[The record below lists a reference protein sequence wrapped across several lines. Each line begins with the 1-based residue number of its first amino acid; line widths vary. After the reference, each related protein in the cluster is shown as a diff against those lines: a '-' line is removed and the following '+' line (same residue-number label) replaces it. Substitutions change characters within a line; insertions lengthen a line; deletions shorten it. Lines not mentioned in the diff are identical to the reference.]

1 MKINKTYFSIFLI
14 WLVHIS
20 GLLGLLFYDFIFFAS
35 FTPINLFLTSLLLM
49 VNQIKLKRVE
59 LLCIIL
65 IFWTGISVELLGV
78 NYGLLFGEYSYG
90 KNLGPKLFGV
100 PILIGMNWVILT
112 VISGSISNY
121 ISKGSKIL
129 SILLGSILML
139 FIDFFIE
146 PVAPILDFWEFK
158 NSIVPLSNYTGWFMT
173 GFITQ
178 LLYQYLFKEKELKF
192 SLNLY
197 LAILVFF
204 LFLNFKI

>member
-1 MKINKTYFSIFLI
+1 
-14 WLVHIS
+14 
-20 GLLGLLFYDFIFFAS
+20 
-35 FTPINLFLTSLLLM
+35 M
-49 VNQIKLKRVE
+49 VNQIKLYNKE
-59 LLCIIL
+59 LLSIIL
-65 IFWTGISVELLGV
+65 IFCTGILVEFLGV

-90 KNLGPKLFGV
+90 KNLGPKLFEV

-129 SILLGSILML
+129 SILLGSTLML

-146 PVAPILDFWEFK
+146 PVAPMLDFWEFK
-158 NSIVPLSNYTGWFMT
+158 NSIVPLSNYTGWLIT
-173 GFITQ
+173 GFVTQ
-178 LLYQYLFKEKELKF
+178 LLYQYLFKEKELRF

-197 LAILVFF
+197 LAIFVFF

>member
-1 MKINKTYFSIFLI
+1 
-14 WLVHIS
+14 
-20 GLLGLLFYDFIFFAS
+20 
-35 FTPINLFLTSLLLM
+35 M
-49 VNQIKLKRVE
+49 VNQIKLNNKE

-65 IFWTGISVELLGV
+65 IFWTGILVEFLGV

-90 KNLGPKLFGV
+90 KNLGPKLFEV

-158 NSIVPLSNYTGWFMT
+158 NSIVPLSNYTGWLIT
-173 GFITQ
+173 GFVTQ
-178 LLYQYLFKEKELKF
+178 LLYQYLFKEKELRF

-197 LAILVFF
+197 LAIFVFF

>member
-1 MKINKTYFSIFLI
+1 
-14 WLVHIS
+14 
-20 GLLGLLFYDFIFFAS
+20 
-35 FTPINLFLTSLLLM
+35 M

-90 KNLGPKLFGV
+90 KNLGPKLFEV

-146 PVAPILDFWEFK
+146 PVAPMLDFWEFK
-158 NSIVPLSNYTGWFMT
+158 NSIVPLSNYTGWLIT
-173 GFITQ
+173 GFVTQ

-197 LAILVFF
+197 LAIFVFF

>member
-49 VNQIKLKRVE
+49 VNQIKLHNKE

-65 IFWTGISVELLGV
+65 IFWTGISVEFLGV

-90 KNLGPKLFGV
+90 KNLGPKLFEV

-129 SILLGSILML
+129 SILLG
-139 FIDFFIE
+139 
-146 PVAPILDFWEFK
+146 
-158 NSIVPLSNYTGWFMT
+158 LSL
-173 GFITQ
+173 IH
-178 LLYQYLFKEKELKF
+178 
-192 SLNLY
+192 
-197 LAILVFF
+197 I
-204 LFLNFKI
+204 

>member
-49 VNQIKLKRVE
+49 VNQIKLYSKE
-59 LLCIIL
+59 LFCIVL
-65 IFWTGISVELLGV
+65 IFLTGIFVEFLGV

-90 KNLGPKLFGV
+90 KNLGPKFLGV
-100 PILIGMNWVILT
+100 PFLIGMNWVILT

-121 ISKGSKIL
+121 ILKGSKIL

-146 PVAPILDFWEFK
+146 PVAPMLDFWEFK
-158 NSIVPLSNYTGWFMT
+158 NSIVPLSNYTGWLIT
-173 GFITQ
+173 GIFTQ
-178 LLYQYLFKEKELKF
+178 CLYQFLFKKKELIF
-192 SLNLY
+192 SINLY
-197 LAILVFF
+197 LAIFVFF
-204 LFLNFKI
+204 LFLSFKF

>member
-1 MKINKTYFSIFLI
+1 
-14 WLVHIS
+14 
-20 GLLGLLFYDFIFFAS
+20 
-35 FTPINLFLTSLLLM
+35 M
-49 VNQIKLKRVE
+49 VNQIKLHNKE
-59 LLCIIL
+59 LLSIIL
-65 IFWTGISVELLGV
+65 IFWTGILVEFLGV

-90 KNLGPKLFGV
+90 KNLGPKLFEV

-158 NSIVPLSNYTGWFMT
+158 NSIVPLSNYTGWLIT
-173 GFITQ
+173 GFVTQ
-178 LLYQYLFKEKELKF
+178 ILYQYLFKEKELRF
-192 SLNLY
+192 SLSLY
-197 LAILVFF
+197 LAIFVFF

>member
-1 MKINKTYFSIFLI
+1 
-14 WLVHIS
+14 
-20 GLLGLLFYDFIFFAS
+20 
-35 FTPINLFLTSLLLM
+35 M
-49 VNQIKLKRVE
+49 VNQIKLHNKE

-65 IFWTGISVELLGV
+65 IFWTGISVEFLGV

-90 KNLGPKLFGV
+90 KNLGPKLFEV

-146 PVAPILDFWEFK
+146 PVAPMLDFWEFK
-158 NSIVPLSNYTGWFMT
+158 NSIVPLSNYTGWLIT
-173 GFITQ
+173 GFVTQ
-178 LLYQYLFKEKELKF
+178 LMYQYFFKEKELKF

-197 LAILVFF
+197 LAIFVFF

>member
-1 MKINKTYFSIFLI
+1 MKINKTFLSIFLI

-49 VNQIKLKRVE
+49 VNQIKLHRTE
-59 LLCIIL
+59 LLCIVL
-65 IFWTGISVELLGV
+65 IFWTGIFVEFLGV

-100 PILIGMNWVILT
+100 PFLIGMNWVILT
-112 VISGSISNY
+112 IISGSISSY
-121 ISKGSKIL
+121 ILKGNKIL
-129 SILLGSILML
+129 SIILGSILML
-139 FIDFFIE
+139 VIDFFIE

-158 NSIVPLSNYTGWFMT
+158 NSIVPLSNYTGWLIT
-173 GFITQ
+173 GIFTQ
-178 LLYQYLFKEKELKF
+178 SLYQYLFKEKELKF

-197 LAILVFF
+197 LAIFVFF
-204 LFLNFKI
+204 LFLNY

>member
-1 MKINKTYFSIFLI
+1 
-14 WLVHIS
+14 
-20 GLLGLLFYDFIFFAS
+20 
-35 FTPINLFLTSLLLM
+35 M
-49 VNQIKLKRVE
+49 VNQIKLNSKE
-59 LLCIIL
+59 LFCIVL
-65 IFWTGISVELLGV
+65 IFLTGISVEFLGV

-90 KNLGPKLFGV
+90 KNLGPKLFEV

-146 PVAPILDFWEFK
+146 PVAPMLDFWEFK
-158 NSIVPLSNYTGWFMT
+158 NSIVPLSNYTGWLIT
-173 GFITQ
+173 GFVTQ
-178 LLYQYLFKEKELKF
+178 LLYQYLFKEKELRF

-197 LAILVFF
+197 LAIFVFF